1 MIVLWGLMEDGPLAA
16 VRQRLEEMGI
26 RPAFID
32 QRNVPDYEF
41 ELELG
46 VDVGGRITGPGCSVE
61 TESVRAIYARPYN
74 FADLDTLSGLDP
86 ASEPWQRAV
95 RFEMSMLAWCEL
107 TGALVVNRPASMGS
121 NTSKPYQL
129 DMIRKAGFRVPET
142 LITTEPAAAVAFREK
157 HGDVIYKSVSSWRS
171 IVSRMSEQDLLRLD
185 NVTCCPTQF
194 QRFIEGTDYRVH
206 VVNEAVYA
214 HRIDCKDDDY
224 RYSQC
229 TRMEPVQLDSS
240 LEKRCVAL
248 ARELK
253 LEFAGIDLRLSADGE
268 WYCFEVN
275 PSPGFSYFDGPSG
288 AISLA
293 VAQRLAEVG

>member
-1 MIVLWGLMEDGPLAA
+1 MIVLWGLMEDGPLGA

-32 QRNVPDYEF
+32 QRHVPEYDF
-41 ELELG
+41 ELETG
-46 VDVGGRITGPGCSVE
+46 VDEGGRITGPGCSVE
-61 TESVRAIYARPYN
+61 TDDVRAIYARPYS

-86 ASEPWQRAV
+86 ASAAWQRAAG
-95 RFEMSMLAWCEL
+95 FEMSMLAWCDM

-121 NTSKPYQL
+121 NQSKPYQL
-129 DMIRKAGFRVPET
+129 DIIRKAGFRVPET
-142 LITTEPAAAVAFREK
+142 LITTDPATAAAFRER
-157 HGDVIYKSVSSWRS
+157 HREVIYKSVSSWRS

-185 NVTCCPTQF
+185 DVTCCPTQF

-206 VVNEAVYA
+206 VVNEVVYA
-214 HRIDCKDDDY
+214 HRIDCTDDDY
-224 RYSQC
+224 RYSQQ
-229 TRMEPVQLDSS
+229 TRMEPVQLDGS

-248 ARELK
+248 ARELT
-253 LEFAGIDLRLSADGE
+253 LEFAGIDLRLSADGA

-275 PSPGFSYFDGPSG
+275 PSPGFTYFDGPSG

-293 VAQRLAEVG
+293 VAQRLAEVQ